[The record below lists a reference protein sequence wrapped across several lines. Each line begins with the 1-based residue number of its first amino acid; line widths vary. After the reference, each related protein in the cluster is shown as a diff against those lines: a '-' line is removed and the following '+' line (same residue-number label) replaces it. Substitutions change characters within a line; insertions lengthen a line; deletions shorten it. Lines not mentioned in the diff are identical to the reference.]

1 MLISNTKY
9 DEQDI
14 VTFKLVNG
22 DEVVARIVEDREDC
36 FVVSKPTTVVPSNQG
51 IGLVQSLFVADLSK
65 NISIAK
71 SHVMMH
77 ATVVDKM
84 RDHYIQTVTGIQT
97 VSKGSIVT
105 NA

>member
-1 MLISNTKY
+1 MLISVKKY
-9 DEQDI
+9 DAHDI

-22 DEVVARIVEDREDC
+22 DEVVAKIIEDQEDA
-36 FVVSKPTTVVPSNQG
+36 FLVSKPTTVVPSNQG

-65 NISIAK
+65 DIAIAK
-71 SHVMMH
+71 AHVMMH
-77 ATVVDKM
+77 APVVDKM

-97 VSKGSIVT
+97 VSAGSIVT

>member
-1 MLISNTKY
+1 MLISTSKY
-9 DEQDI
+9 DTQDV

-22 DEVVARIVEDREDC
+22 DEVVARVVDDQETF
-36 FVVSKPTTVVPSNQG
+36 FVINKPTTVVPSSQG
-51 IGLVQSLFVADLSK
+51 IGLVQSLFVADLEK
-65 NISIAK
+65 NITLAK
-71 SHVMMH
+71 AHVMMH
-77 ATVVDKM
+77 APVVDKM